1 MNVENVNDLLDQYL
15 TGTITNEGKARLALL
30 LEQAENQ
37 EKLESLMKENF
48 HSDRFLIE
56 EDPKLRDEIQKWLK
70 LRMMESGEEKSQAT
84 VVSRTPVKR
93 MYWLRI
99 AAASVIGLVLLSGA
113 YLLLMKKDGGEVIPN
128 NKPAL
133 SIKDIAPGGD
143 RALLTLADG
152 TTIILDSAADGSLTR
167 QGGVKVIKL
176 GGQLAYQKD
185 DNTTEILWN
194 TITTPKGGQYQLVL
208 ADGSKVWLNAA
219 SSLRFPTVFKG
230 NERKV
235 ELSGEGYFEI
245 SSTEIAGSQ
254 KKLPFIVAV
263 GDMSVE
269 VTGTHFNI
277 NSYDDEPTIKTTL
290 LEGKVSVRKGEN
302 MMPLNPGQQAIIP
315 QGKDN
320 IQVTKDVDLE
330 EVMAW
335 KNGRFM
341 FNNANVEAI
350 MRQAARWYD
359 VDVVFKGNISETF
372 SGNPPR
378 SEYISKLLNVME
390 ATGKVDFEINGRQII
405 VKPKQ

>member
-1 MNVENVNDLLDQYL
+1 M
-15 TGTITNEGKARLALL
+15 A
-30 LEQAENQ
+30 
-37 EKLESLMKENF
+37 
-48 HSDRFLIE
+48 
-56 EDPKLRDEIQKWLK
+56 
-70 LRMMESGEEKSQAT
+70 
-84 VVSRTPVKR
+84 SR
-93 MYWLRI
+93 
-99 AAASVIGLVLLSGA
+99 
-113 YLLLMKKDGGEVIPN
+113 
-128 NKPAL
+128 
-133 SIKDIAPGGD
+133 
-143 RALLTLADG
+143 
-152 TTIILDSAADGSLTR
+152 ILDSAADGSLAQ

-176 GGQLAYQKD
+176 GGQLAYQQA

-219 SSLRFPTVFKG
+219 SSLRFPTVFQG

-235 ELSGEGYFEI
+235 ELTGEGYFEI
-245 SSTEIAGSQ
+245 SSQVMAGVQ

-277 NSYDDEPTIKTTL
+277 NSYGDEPSVKTTL

-302 MMPLNPGQQAIIP
+302 MMPLNPGQQAIIS
-315 QGKDN
+315 QGRDN
-320 IQVTKDVDLE
+320 IQVTKDVDME

-341 FNNANVEAI
+341 FNNADVETI